1 MNQTKV
7 LPARITLHKEN
18 DGKVKVV
25 FLVNEQNNSRNLP
38 ADSYSIRGYVDRKV
52 KVGEKLYFNS
62 VHWSRPMDQEGSIFT
77 FEVNFPYREFVGLL
91 NKNGSMPIP
100 LYIKDTPLDEDR
112 LRKRYQTIFARQA
125 PVGTWLGGSAAA
137 PTASLHFSKRL
148 FNKLDHDGIK
158 RYFLTNSTF
167 LVFKQKN

>member
-52 KVGEKLYFNS
+52 KVGEKHTSIQSIGLDQWTRRAVFLPLRS
-62 VHWSRPMDQEGSIFT
+62 ISLSRICRFT
-77 FEVNFPYREFVGLL
+77 
-91 NKNGSMPIP
+91 
-100 LYIKDTPLDEDR
+100 
-112 LRKRYQTIFARQA
+112 
-125 PVGTWLGGSAAA
+125 
-137 PTASLHFSKRL
+137 
-148 FNKLDHDGIK
+148 
-158 RYFLTNSTF
+158 
-167 LVFKQKN
+167 